1 MRGKKSCKTEIENGS
16 NFDDSLMAIIDNL
29 YYTYFKSPKD
39 ILPIP
44 GRAADIGCPYTE
56 SAGAGHI

>member
-16 NFDDSLMAIIDNL
+16 YFDDSLMAIIDNL
-29 YYTYFKSPKD
+29 YYTYFKSP
-39 ILPIP
+39 